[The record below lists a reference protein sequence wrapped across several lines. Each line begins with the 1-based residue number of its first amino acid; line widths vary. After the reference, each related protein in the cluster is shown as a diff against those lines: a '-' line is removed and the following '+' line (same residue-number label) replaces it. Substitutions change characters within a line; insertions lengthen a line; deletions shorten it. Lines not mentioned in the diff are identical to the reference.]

1 MPIHLFR
8 AHQRCFCPFLLP
20 DGLLGGLKRT
30 TSVLTTRMEWNSL
43 KMDAEV
49 NGWILDASVSP
60 CASLTQGDLISFE
73 EEEDPLRKNGIVVT
87 ADCDLEKGKHA
98 KLVTLIPVVSVKT
111 LLENYLFLED
121 CEKKRDA
128 IEQFAFKQFEVEKSS
143 EVEARRAMLRN
154 KLIACDVQ
162 ASDPKVIAAKVALD
176 ELSCISVVEYKKLMD
191 AINNNV
197 KKAKDL
203 GTQIGSRGD
212 VLNLPCTKALGVAGN
227 IAWVR
232 HVWQVPLNSIALR
245 TSEIS
250 SRPGEKIARLD
261 SPFRYRLTQ
270 IMAQVFSDIGLPDIP
285 NTIEESVQEA
295 YQNV

>member
-1 MPIHLFR
+1 
-8 AHQRCFCPFLLP
+8 
-20 DGLLGGLKRT
+20 
-30 TSVLTTRMEWNSL
+30 
-43 KMDAEV
+43 MDAEV

-162 ASDPKVIAAKVALD
+162 DSDPKVIAAKVALD

>member
-1 MPIHLFR
+1 
-8 AHQRCFCPFLLP
+8 
-20 DGLLGGLKRT
+20 
-30 TSVLTTRMEWNSL
+30 
-43 KMDAEV
+43 MDAEV